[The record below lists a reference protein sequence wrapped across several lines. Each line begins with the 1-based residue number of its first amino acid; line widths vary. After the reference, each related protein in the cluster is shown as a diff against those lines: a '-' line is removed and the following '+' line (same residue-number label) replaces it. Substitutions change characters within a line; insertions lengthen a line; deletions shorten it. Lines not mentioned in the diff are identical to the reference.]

1 MAAPHPDLDPHNL
14 ETVTVHASAIA
25 AGGRA
30 ALIRGP
36 SGAGKS
42 DLALR
47 CIALA
52 PTPFLPQ
59 QASLVSDDQTVIAR
73 RGGKL
78 YASAPARIAGLLEAR
93 GIGVVRVN
101 DAAAGPPMPLALVVD
116 LVPSGAAADRL
127 PDRLPDPWPMV
138 PILGVE
144 LPLLRLKVH
153 EASAPIRL
161 LLALG
166 CHSLPA
172 TG

>member
-1 MAAPHPDLDPHNL
+1 LAAPRPDLDQHSL

-52 PTPFLPQ
+52 PTPLLPQ
-59 QASLVSDDQTVIAR
+59 QASLVSDDQTVITR

-78 YASAPARIAGLLEAR
+78 YASAPATIAGLLEAR

-101 DAAAGPPMPLALVVD
+101 DAVGPPVPLALVVD
-116 LVPSGAAADRL
+116 LVASAEAT
-127 PDRLPDPWPMV
+127 DRLPDPWPMV
-138 PILGVE
+138 PVLGVD
-144 LPLLRLKVH
+144 LPLLRLKIH

>member
-1 MAAPHPDLDPHNL
+1 MAVPHPDLDPHSL
-14 ETVTVHASAIA
+14 ETVTIHASAIA
-25 AGGRA
+25 AGGRV

-42 DLALR
+42 DLTLR

-52 PTPFLPQ
+52 PTPLLPQ
-59 QASLVSDDQTVIAR
+59 QASLVSDDQTVITR

-93 GIGVVRVN
+93 GIGIVRVN
-101 DAAAGPPMPLALVVD
+101 DAAGPPMPLALVVD
-116 LVPSGAAADRL
+116 LVPSGDAA
-127 PDRLPDPWPMV
+127 DRLPDPWPMV

-144 LPLLRLKVH
+144 LPLLRLKIH

>member
-1 MAAPHPDLDPHNL
+1 MAAPHPDLGPHSL

-42 DLALR
+42 DMALR

-52 PTPFLPQ
+52 PTPLLPQ
-59 QASLVSDDQTVIAR
+59 QASLVSDDQTVITR
-73 RGGKL
+73 REGKL
-78 YASAPARIAGLLEAR
+78 YAAAPARIVGLLEAR
-93 GIGVVRVN
+93 GIGIVRVN
-101 DAAAGPPMPLALVVD
+101 DTAGPPMPLALIVD
-116 LVPSGAAADRL
+116 LVPSAETADCL

-144 LPLLRLKVH
+144 LPLLRLKIH

>member
-1 MAAPHPDLDPHNL
+1 MAAPRPDLDQQSL

-52 PTPFLPQ
+52 PTPLLPQ
-59 QASLVSDDQTVIAR
+59 QASLVSDDQTVITR

-93 GIGVVRVN
+93 GIGIVRVN
-101 DAAAGPPMPLALVVD
+101 DTAGQPVPLALVVD
-116 LVPSGAAADRL
+116 LVPSAEAADGQL
-127 PDRLPDPWPMV
+127 DRLPDPWPTV
-138 PILGVE
+138 PVLGVD
-144 LPLLRLKVH
+144 LPLLRLKIH

>member
-1 MAAPHPDLDPHNL
+1 MVAPHPDLDQHSL

-52 PTPFLPQ
+52 PTPLLPQ
-59 QASLVSDDQTVIAR
+59 QASLVSDDQTVITR
-73 RGGKL
+73 RGGRL

-93 GIGVVRVN
+93 GIGIVRVN
-101 DAAAGPPMPLALVVD
+101 DTAGLPVPLALVVD
-116 LVPSGAAADRL
+116 LIPSAEAADGQ

-144 LPLLRLKVH
+144 LPLLRLKIH

-166 CHSLPA
+166 CNGLPA